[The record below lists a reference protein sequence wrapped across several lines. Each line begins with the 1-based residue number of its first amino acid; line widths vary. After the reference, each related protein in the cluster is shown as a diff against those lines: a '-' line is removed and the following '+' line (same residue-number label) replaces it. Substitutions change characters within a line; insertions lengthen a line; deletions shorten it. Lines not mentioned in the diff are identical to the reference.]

1 MTLEQYTDYLREM
14 EESNLLPQIYNGWRI
29 LMDKEPQVTV
39 TLGVVLKDDEFIQW
53 NKALL
58 EKEYNL
64 GI

>member
-1 MTLEQYTDYLREM
+1 MTPEQYTDYLREM

-29 LMDKEPQVTV
+29 LMDKEQQMNV
-39 TLGVVLKDDEFIQW
+39 TLGLVLKDNEFVQC
-53 NKALL
+53 NKVLM